1 MRLEIERKFLVRNED
16 WRSAVI
22 SSERL
27 RDGLIFHAASA
38 KLRVRVSETRAT
50 LTFKGPK
57 SGIVRHEFEYPIP
70 REHAEILLAE
80 HCGGRLLEK
89 TRHTVPHGRHVWS
102 VDVYEGLLA
111 GVVLSEVELRSA
123 TEPFALPDWAG
134 EDVTG
139 LEAYKKAILLESA
152 LALGAPMSSP

>member
-1 MRLEIERKFLVRNED
+1 MRLEIERKFLVRDNG
-16 WRSAVI
+16 WQSAV
-22 SSERL
+22 SASERL

-38 KLRVRVSETRAT
+38 KLRVRVSDSRAT

-80 HCGGRLLEK
+80 HCGDRLLVK
-89 TRHTVPHGRHVWS
+89 TRHTVPHSRHVWS
-102 VDVYEGLLA
+102 VDVYEGILSGIVLA
-111 GVVLSEVELRSA
+111 EVELASA
-123 TEPFALPDWAG
+123 TEPFAVPDWAG

-139 LEAYKKAILLESA
+139 LDDYKKATLVA
-152 LALGAPMSSP
+152 RALGQSAEAGPP

>member
-22 SSERL
+22 FSERL

-102 VDVYEGLLA
+102 VDVYEGLLD

-123 TEPFALPDWAG
+123 TEPFAIPDWAG

-152 LALGAPMSSP
+152 LARSAPLSSP

>member
-1 MRLEIERKFLVRNED
+1 MRLEIERKFLVRDES
-16 WRSAVI
+16 WRNAVTAT
-22 SSERL
+22 ERL
-27 RDGLIFHAASA
+27 RDGLIFHAATA
-38 KLRVRVSETRAT
+38 KLRVRVSDTRAT

-89 TRHTVPHGRHVWS
+89 TRHTVPHGKHVWS
-102 VDVYEGLLA
+102 VDVYEGLLS

-123 TEPFALPDWAG
+123 SEPFALPEWVG

-139 LEAYKKAILLESA
+139 LEAYKKATLLA
-152 LALGAPMSSP
+152 AALGGRGGMPSP